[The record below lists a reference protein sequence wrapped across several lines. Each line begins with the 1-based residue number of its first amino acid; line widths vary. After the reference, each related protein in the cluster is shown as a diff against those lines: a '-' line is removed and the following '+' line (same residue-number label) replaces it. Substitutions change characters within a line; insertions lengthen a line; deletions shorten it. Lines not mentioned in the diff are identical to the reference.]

1 MGRWTRNTLAGLVFM
16 GVGSLLGL
24 ACDPAED
31 GLPTDRF
38 VEAFDATGA
47 GWLLSVAG
55 SSDSD
60 LWALGGRPG
69 DGAMQ
74 HFDGTAWSPVAL
86 PEGTPLMDWVH
97 VWAADSALAV
107 GDLGTALVYDGQTW
121 RAEATTTTQNLW
133 GTWGPSP
140 DQVWAVGGN
149 SETEA
154 DATVLRREDGVWR
167 TETLPTLTRPGVDA
181 FFKVWGTAADD
192 VWIVGRR
199 GAILHWDGATYT
211 EFDAGT
217 GQDLIAV
224 WGTGPDHVAAVGGRN
239 NGILAVWDGQTWTSH
254 ALGAMP
260 GLNGVWT
267 RARGAIHV
275 AGGRGTLAVLDE
287 SGAVVRDLTV
297 ETETDL
303 HAVFGL
309 PSGRLTGVGGNFLFA
324 NGPYEGLAM
333 WRALRSGE

>member
-1 MGRWTRNTLAGLVFM
+1 
-16 GVGSLLGL
+16 
-24 ACDPAED
+24 
-31 GLPTDRF
+31 
-38 VEAFDATGA
+38 
-47 GWLLSVAG
+47 
-55 SSDSD
+55 
-60 LWALGGRPG
+60 
-69 DGAMQ
+69 
-74 HFDGTAWSPVAL
+74 
-86 PEGTPLMDWVH
+86 
-97 VWAADSALAV
+97 
-107 GDLGTALVYDGQTW
+107 
-121 RAEATTTTQNLW
+121 
-133 GTWGPSP
+133 
-140 DQVWAVGGN
+140 VGGN

-224 WGTGPDHVAAVGGRN
+224 WGHGPRPRRRRGRAQQRDLGGVGRTDLDLARAGRD
-239 NGILAVWDGQTWTSH
+239 ARAQR
-254 ALGAMP
+254 
-260 GLNGVWT
+260 GLDASEGRHPRRR
-267 RARGAIHV
+267 RARHPRGARRERR
-275 AGGRGTLAVLDE
+275 GRA
-287 SGAVVRDLTV
+287 RPHHV

>member
-1 MGRWTRNTLAGLVFM
+1 MGNVMKSRLAWLAVAS
-16 GVGSLLGL
+16 VVALG
-24 ACDPAED
+24 CDPADE

-38 VEAFDATGA
+38 VEAFDASSQ

-60 LWALGGRPG
+60 LWAAGGHPG
-69 DGAMQ
+69 DGAMH
-74 HFDGTAWSPVAL
+74 HFDGATWSDVAL
-86 PEGTPLMDWVH
+86 PEGTPLMDWVQ

-107 GDLGTALVYDGQTW
+107 GDLGTALAWNGQSWT
-121 RAEATTTTQNLW
+121 AESTPTTQNLW
-133 GTWGPSP
+133 GAWGPTS

-149 SETEA
+149 SEAEG
-154 DATVLRREDGVWR
+154 DATILRREDGVWR
-167 TETLPTLTRPGVDA
+167 VDPVPTLTRPGVDA

-199 GAILHWDGATYT
+199 GVILHWDGAAYT

-239 NGILAVWDGQTWTSH
+239 NGILATWDGQTWTSRT
-254 ALGAMP
+254 LGAMP

-287 SGAVVRDLTV
+287 AGGIVTHLAL

-309 PSGRLTGVGGNFLFA
+309 PSGRLTSVGGNFLFA
-324 NGPYEGLAM
+324 KGPYEGLAV
-333 WRALRSGE
+333 WRTLKTGE